1 MLDRYTPVNID
12 DPKCFLVNGYKPIN
26 QTMCPVRMDAQFM
39 DGDGYNQYNSTLYLT
54 YGDYW
59 IFDNKNLTEL
69 KTFIQSVTSFTLTYN
84 VKVDYP
90 DTSTLTTSCFDW
102 NIVQKFDYTNRGIIK
117 LTLNLEQMNCGY
129 VSEFIDNPSTGINA
143 LIVFAL
149 AFISLV
155 LAINYF
161 FAIARM
167 YRKIRERYIEKEKEL
182 RTRAESHQISFKKI
196 ALKNQKYIQT
206 L

>member
-1 MLDRYTPVNID
+1 
-12 DPKCFLVNGYKPIN
+12 
-26 QTMCPVRMDAQFM
+26 
-39 DGDGYNQYNSTLYLT
+39 
-54 YGDYW
+54 
-59 IFDNKNLTEL
+59 
-69 KTFIQSVTSFTLTYN
+69 
-84 VKVDYP
+84 
-90 DTSTLTTSCFDW
+90 
-102 NIVQKFDYTNRGIIK
+102 
-117 LTLNLEQMNCGY
+117 MNCGY

>member
-1 MLDRYTPVNID
+1 
-12 DPKCFLVNGYKPIN
+12 
-26 QTMCPVRMDAQFM
+26 
-39 DGDGYNQYNSTLYLT
+39 
-54 YGDYW
+54 
-59 IFDNKNLTEL
+59 
-69 KTFIQSVTSFTLTYN
+69 
-84 VKVDYP
+84 
-90 DTSTLTTSCFDW
+90 
-102 NIVQKFDYTNRGIIK
+102 
-117 LTLNLEQMNCGY
+117 MNCGY

-143 LIVFAL
+143 FIVFAL